1 MNKTFSLARTAECIP
16 ASSVADSARPELGSV
31 LRARIYGLFNGGRL
45 QIRRAVNQPSS
56 RPPHRAQCT
65 VGIVGGVDRPI
76 KYWVHALPRL
86 RATSPEGRERE
97 SGHFFAYHS
106 SVVLLRGERTAR
118 ISMRTKL
125 EDKASLLRRR
135 KNNE

>member
-97 SGHFFAYHS
+97 RERSFFRVSFIGGTS
-106 SVVLLRGERTAR
+106 SRG
-118 ISMRTKL
+118 
-125 EDKASLLRRR
+125 
-135 KNNE
+135 KNGSYINENEAGG

>member
-1 MNKTFSLARTAECIP
+1 MNKTFSLVRTAECIP

-86 RATSPEGRERE
+86 RATSPEGAIIFSRIIHRWYFFAGRERLV
-97 SGHFFAYHS
+97 YQW
-106 SVVLLRGERTAR
+106 
-118 ISMRTKL
+118 TKL
-125 EDKASLLRRR
+125 EDNVQASLLEE
-135 KNNE
+135 K